1 MKGLNVETI
10 PLLNMFSNVMKM
22 LDVIECYGDPLPE
35 NVADIVLKAKVKYS
49 NHSSIKVIERVQIG
63 NTFSHFFNLQGD

>member
-1 MKGLNVETI
+1 
-10 PLLNMFSNVMKM
+10 MKM

-35 NVADIVLKAKVKYS
+35 NVTDIVLKAKVKYS

-63 NTFSHFFNLQGD
+63 NTFFHFFNIQGD